1 MASVDLDNIQFYFSP
16 PSSPGYRLSRPNM
29 AHSSAGILML
39 NSSDCTELSTAAV
52 SITTPSPEQPH
63 PLENLHHLPPFHPA
77 QAAWA
82 PTTSSLLQQKQQE
95 STSPW
100 VVSKNFSQVLE
111 AFGIAEIKT
120 VDLTSDDST
129 SQASLPSMSLSNLE
143 CNFDDK
149 SSYIPQSPNSN
160 SMVSTR
166 LASPAGLLDMT
177 LDKPHSSSQREHFHA
192 SKSYTTEPLFPH
204 SGAGDPVKVG
214 SSCNIDTADT
224 QLYGLPDVSVPSL
237 SQPDTEAVAASTID
251 SPAHISQKQPP
262 TSPQLPR
269 YPRVEVVIPTGF
281 HTRNLPTL
289 DITDNHGPTS
299 VYDCKCH
306 GSADAEHESSAPPA
320 KQQRV
325 SLQPSMCYNYSQ
337 STVSAANP
345 PTQIQQ
351 QATTENAHAH
361 DNNTE
366 EKGSEEAGTG
376 FVQTAHEES
385 GREPG
390 QAGHTCLCQAGHA
403 PLPPEEAM
411 TLASAVVLELYSLLS
426 PSLRSYS
433 EVILDAARLMIC
445 WIDHNASS
453 IAQDPQRLVVFIK
466 DFVIILFGLD
476 RESATK
482 YLTEIYDSSP
492 AASEAG
498 DEDAMMVEEPS
509 APPSRRAGN
518 SKRHVLL
525 VFKLLRRFA
534 TPLTSHFMQQDEAT
548 GRKRK

>member
-1 MASVDLDNIQFYFSP
+1 
-16 PSSPGYRLSRPNM
+16 
-29 AHSSAGILML
+29 
-39 NSSDCTELSTAAV
+39 
-52 SITTPSPEQPH
+52 
-63 PLENLHHLPPFHPA
+63 
-77 QAAWA
+77 
-82 PTTSSLLQQKQQE
+82 
-95 STSPW
+95 
-100 VVSKNFSQVLE
+100 
-111 AFGIAEIKT
+111 
-120 VDLTSDDST
+120 
-129 SQASLPSMSLSNLE
+129 
-143 CNFDDK
+143 
-149 SSYIPQSPNSN
+149 
-160 SMVSTR
+160 
-166 LASPAGLLDMT
+166 MT

-269 YPRVEVVIPTGF
+269 YPRVEVTIMGQPQYMTANAMAVQM
-281 HTRNLPTL
+281 LSMSL
-289 DITDNHGPTS
+289 
-299 VYDCKCH
+299 
-306 GSADAEHESSAPPA
+306 SAPPA
-320 KQQRV
+320 SSKECHC
-325 SLQPSMCYNYSQ
+325 SPSMCYNYSQ

-411 TLASAVVLELYSLLS
+411 TLASAVSKFEELLALIKTGYQTSKWQFKF
-426 PSLRSYS
+426 PFEDS

>member
-143 CNFDDK
+143 AGNFDDK

-160 SMVSTR
+160 SM
-166 LASPAGLLDMT
+166 
-177 LDKPHSSSQREHFHA
+177 
-192 SKSYTTEPLFPH
+192 
-204 SGAGDPVKVG
+204 
-214 SSCNIDTADT
+214 
-224 QLYGLPDVSVPSL
+224 LYGLPDVSVPSL

-426 PSLRSYS
+426 PSLRSCWLLS
-433 EVILDAARLMIC
+433 KPDIKPRNGSSSFPLKTRRLF
-445 WIDHNASS
+445 STL
-453 IAQDPQRLVVFIK
+453 PV
-466 DFVIILFGLD
+466 
-476 RESATK
+476 
-482 YLTEIYDSSP
+482 
-492 AASEAG
+492 
-498 DEDAMMVEEPS
+498 
-509 APPSRRAGN
+509 
-518 SKRHVLL
+518 
-525 VFKLLRRFA
+525 
-534 TPLTSHFMQQDEAT
+534 
-548 GRKRK
+548 